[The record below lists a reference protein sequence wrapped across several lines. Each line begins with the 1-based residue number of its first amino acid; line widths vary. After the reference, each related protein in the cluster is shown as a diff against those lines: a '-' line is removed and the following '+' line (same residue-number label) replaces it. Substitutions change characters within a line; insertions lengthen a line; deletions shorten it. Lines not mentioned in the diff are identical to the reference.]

1 MGFKHVGMRVVDVFL
16 TIPYRYVLNER
27 KRPCGSF
34 LLFLNLKRKRISN
47 TKKDPL
53 PSVSLRS
60 QVLLITGLA
69 GFEPANVGVKVL
81 CLTPWR

>member
-1 MGFKHVGMRVVDVFL
+1 MITNLFVIKLRNNRKLPAWALSLVKH
-16 TIPYRYVLNER
+16 
-27 KRPCGSF
+27 
-34 LLFLNLKRKRISN
+34 

>member
-1 MGFKHVGMRVVDVFL
+1 MLKNNIKGEIKMIDFNVPPYVGKEKEYI
-16 TIPYRYVLNER
+16 TP
-27 KRPCGSF
+27 
-34 LLFLNLKRKRISN
+34 
-47 TKKDPL
+47 KKDLL